1 MTNYRQG
8 ARSLALAAALGLST
22 AVAAYAQSTCDG
34 AELIEGGKL
43 HVAFNGDMPGTGVK
57 DGKLTGIDG
66 SIMAN
71 VAARLGLEVVPEQM
85 EWSAEIESVKS
96 RRVDIMHGMMGWG
109 EARSKVI
116 TMTEPIYYSGA
127 LMTQLKGAGIKTLED
142 LKGKR
147 IGTQQGFG
155 WVPELQS
162 IAPDLMLYD
171 TSDAALRDLA
181 AGRVDVLFLDPPLI
195 RYAETIQPE
204 LNIESIPVVAPFDP
218 ALSQITDK
226 YQVVFGMSK
235 DAPKLEACINAA
247 IKEIW
252 ANCENIKAA
261 SNFGF
266 GDKYWFSP
274 PSQPTRRG
282 IDRPADWTYPELGAC
297 N

>member
-1 MTNYRQG
+1 MNKYGKSVLGLGMIAAIGLASATT
-8 ARSLALAAALGLST
+8 ALAQGSCA
-22 AVAAYAQSTCDG
+22 G
-34 AELIEGGKL
+34 AELIEDGKL
-43 HVAFNGDMPGTGVK
+43 HVAFNGDMPGTGLK
-57 DGKLTGIDG
+57 DGQLTGIDG

-71 VAARLGLEVVPEQM
+71 VAARLGLEIVPEQM

-109 EARSKVI
+109 EARAKVI
-116 TMTEPIYYSGA
+116 SMTDPIYYSGA
-127 LMTQLKGAGIKTLED
+127 LMTQIKGAGIKTLDD

-195 RYAETIQPE
+195 RYVETIQPD

-218 ALSQITDK
+218 ALPQITDK
-226 YQVVFGMSK
+226 YQVVFGMSQE
-235 DAPKLEACINAA
+235 APNLEACINEA

-252 ANCENIKAA
+252 ANCENIKSA
-261 SNFGF
+261 NEFGF
-266 GDKYWFSP
+266 GDEYWFSP
-274 PSQPTRRG
+274 PSQPSRRG
-282 IDRPADWTYPELGAC
+282 IDRPEDWEYPALGAC
-297 N
+297 Q